1 MSSSKFRVQRC
12 KWGNRN
18 KNFTNTKFFNVVRVI
33 LTKINQAKDYA
44 LNKKILRYLQCS
56 LQNKNVI

>member
-44 LNKKILRYLQCS
+44 LNKK
-56 LQNKNVI
+56 NT